1 MASDMQESLAG
12 AERVFEV
19 LDCEAAVVG
28 GTEVLSAVRCEVEF
42 DHVTVD
48 HGEHGVLRDLTLQ
61 LVPGEFVA
69 LVGASGSGKSTLV
82 SLLSRLRDPDGGSV
96 RINGAD
102 IRSFSLESLRRHVA
116 VVGQHPV
123 LFDGTLRDN
132 LRLGAPL
139 ASDEALAEA
148 CGRAGLDGLLE
159 RLPSGFDTR
168 LVAAG
173 AQFSGGERQRLCIAR
188 ALLVDAPILV
198 LDEATS
204 SIEPR
209 AEGLLHKA
217 LEPVF
222 RSRTTLAIAH
232 RLSTVQAADRIVVL
246 EDGAIVGGGRHEDLL
261 SESPAYRRF
270 LGASQ
275 EARS

>member
-1 MASDMQESLAG
+1 
-12 AERVFEV
+12 
-19 LDCEAAVVG
+19 
-28 GTEVLSAVRCEVEF
+28 
-42 DHVTVD
+42 
-48 HGEHGVLRDLTLQ
+48 
-61 LVPGEFVA
+61 
-69 LVGASGSGKSTLV
+69 GASGSGKSTLV
-82 SLLSRLRDPDGGSV
+82 SLLSRLRDPDAGCV
-96 RINGAD
+96 RINGVD
-102 IRSFSLESLRRHVA
+102 IRSFTLDSLRSHVG

-123 LFDGTLRDN
+123 LFDGTLRQN
-132 LRLGAPL
+132 LKLGAPM

-148 CGRAGLDGLLE
+148 CGRAGLDEWLE
-159 RLPSGFDTR
+159 RLPRGLDTAV
-168 LVAAG
+168 VAAG

-209 AEGLLHKA
+209 AEGLLHSA

-261 SESPAYRRF
+261 SGSAAYRRF
-270 LGASQ
+270 LGAFG
-275 EARS
+275 EAHS